1 MQQEKFAELHGAI
14 AAHLNAIAERDLAGA
29 EKFVAT
35 ESTAIESYRL
45 AAAEIAKLPA
55 PIKVEALGLARI
67 GRHFISKLKIESDAR
82 TLKFLYRWRQERD
95 GRWLIAAVEDISN
108 KRSPWSDVPDL
119 KTAVAQ
125 VRAENGNA

>member
-1 MQQEKFAELHGAI
+1 MQQENFAELHSAI
-14 AAHLNAIAERDLAGA
+14 AAHLSAIAELDVAGA

-35 ESTAIESYRL
+35 NSTTLEAYRQ
-45 AAAEIAKLPA
+45 AASEIAKLPT

-67 GRHFISKLKIESDAR
+67 GRHFMSKLKIGSDSQ

-95 GRWLIAAVEDISN
+95 GKWLIVAVEDISN
-108 KRSPWSDVPDL
+108 KRSSWSDVPDL